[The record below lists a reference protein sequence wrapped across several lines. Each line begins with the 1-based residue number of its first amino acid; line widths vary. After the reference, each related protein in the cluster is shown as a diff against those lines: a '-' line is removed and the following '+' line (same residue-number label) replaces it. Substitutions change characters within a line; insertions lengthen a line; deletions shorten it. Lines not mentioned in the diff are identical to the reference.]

1 MPDLAE
7 YFAEDIIDI
16 LYYNKDGQYLG
27 SSDYAYTVYSNFAD
41 TYPFEQIF
49 QLADADGDGRISI
62 DQLGELL
69 NKTAKKKENPVRE
82 LFNLIDMEKVG
93 WVTYEDYT
101 RFLNQISESEQ
112 ADFEMARKAAEKV
125 FRYAHVNGD
134 DKISYWSMYLT

>member
-1 MPDLAE
+1 
-7 YFAEDIIDI
+7 
-16 LYYNKDGQYLG
+16 LG

-41 TYPFEQIF
+41 TYPFERLF
-49 QLADADGDGRISI
+49 QLADVDGNGRISI

-69 NKTAKKKENPVRE
+69 DKTAMKKENPVRE

-93 WVTYEDYT
+93 RVTYEDYT

-112 ADFEMARKAAEKV
+112 ADFETARKAAEKV
-125 FRYAHVNGD
+125 FKYSDMNGQ